1 MQTTKLKSFIT
12 KQLEDNKAL
21 DIVALNVKKL
31 SDSTDMM
38 IIATGT
44 STRHVQSI
52 AKKLIAA
59 LKEADARPLGVEGE
73 EFGEWVLIDLGDLIV
88 HVMLQSQRT
97 MYNLEELWTATK
109 KQRNTRVKSN

>member
-1 MQTTKLKSFIT
+1 MKITELKSFVK

-21 DIVALNVKKL
+21 NIVELNVKKL
-31 SDSTDMM
+31 SDSTDIM

-52 AKKLIAA
+52 SKKLITAI
-59 LKEADARPLGVEGE
+59 KEAGVRPLGVEGE

-88 HVMLQSQRT
+88 HVMLQSQRE
-97 MYNLEELWTATK
+97 MYNLEELWTKIT
-109 KQRNTRVKSN
+109 KQRRAKNSAD